1 MDKSRTRSWFY
12 RSSGSGPI
20 KSGGRIKQKNLFIFY
35 KNGWKPIAE
44 DLVWHEQIDRT
55 ITVLRQQITLE
66 QRADI
71 ITK

>member
-1 MDKSRTRSWFY
+1 
-12 RSSGSGPI
+12 
-20 KSGGRIKQKNLFIFY
+20 
-35 KNGWKPIAE
+35 
-44 DLVWHEQIDRT
+44 LVWHEQIDRT